1 MFTPYDWQEGI
12 GHRAQYI
19 QAKLAQGAPVIA
31 VSLDAGILV
40 LTYRRQA
47 RKIYE
52 IYDRL
57 IFAGIGQQSDVEA
70 VRVAALEFA
79 SKEGFSRSEE
89 DVTIQRVATAMSG
102 PLKKAFSDFS
112 TSPVVAKSL
121 FGEVNLTPGE
131 DLYYTIDYDGDYATS
146 RNYAIISGAA
156 DSQLPDPSKLTALQ
170 PLSPED
176 AFEALKD
183 IWLTIVDSDASEA
196 NEDKLKG
203 LTAEAVLLERSG
215 ERENRFRLLTPEE
228 F

>member
-40 LTYRRQA
+40 FTYRRQA

-57 IFAGIGQQSDVEA
+57 IFAGVGQQSDVEA

-79 SKEGFSRSEE
+79 SKEGFNRSEE

-121 FGEVNLTPGE
+121 FGEVNGTISE
-131 DLYYTIDYDGDYATS
+131 DLYYTIDYDGDYTTS
-146 RNYAIISGAA
+146 RNYAIISGAP
-156 DSQLPDPSKLTALQ
+156 DTELPDAAKLMALQ
-170 PLSPED
+170 SLSPEQ
-176 AFEALKD
+176 ALEAVKE
-183 IWLTIVDSDASEA
+183 IWQSIIKSDSGEIAEERLT
-196 NEDKLKG
+196 G
-203 LTAEAVLLERSG
+203 LFPEAVLLSRSG
-215 ERENRFRLLTPEE
+215 ERENRFHLLITED

>member
-1 MFTPYDWQEGI
+1 VFTPYDWQEGI

>member
-40 LTYRRQA
+40 FTYRRQA

-57 IFAGIGQQSDVEA
+57 IFAGVGQQSDVEA

-79 SKEGFSRSEE
+79 SKEGFNRSEE

-121 FGEVNLTPGE
+121 FGEVNGTIAE

-146 RNYAIISGAA
+146 RNYAIISGAS
-156 DSQLPDPSKLTALQ
+156 DTELPDAAKLMALQ
-170 PLSPED
+170 SLSPEQ
-176 AFEALKD
+176 ALEAVKE
-183 IWLTIVDSDASEA
+183 IWQSIIKSDSGEIAEERLT
-196 NEDKLKG
+196 G
-203 LTAEAVLLERSG
+203 LFPEAVLLSRSG
-215 ERENRFRLLTPEE
+215 ERENRFHLLITED